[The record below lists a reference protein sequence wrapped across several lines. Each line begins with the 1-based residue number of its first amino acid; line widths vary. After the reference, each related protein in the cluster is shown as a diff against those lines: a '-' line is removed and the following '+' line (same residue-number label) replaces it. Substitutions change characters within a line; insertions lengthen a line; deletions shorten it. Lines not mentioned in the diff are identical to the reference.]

1 MTFNKPSF
9 FNLLVYIAIFAIIFL
24 GYFDKY
30 YMKFILFCIALSIV
44 MDFLWIILLANPFWN
59 PIAPT
64 QRSTLQTPFLRM
76 EFAFCI
82 ILMIAKVIL
91 FLMLIRYRNN
101 DESLRKVVI
110 VSGNTFE
117 IDGRVKENNPISR
130 LLSGK
135 GIFGGSSIQ
144 Q

>member
-1 MTFNKPSF
+1 M
-9 FNLLVYIAIFAIIFL
+9 L
-24 GYFDKY
+24 
-30 YMKFILFCIALSIV
+30 
-44 MDFLWIILLANPFWN
+44 
-59 PIAPT
+59 T
-64 QRSTLQTPFLRM
+64 Q
-76 EFAFCI
+76 
-82 ILMIAKVIL
+82 VIL
-91 FLMLIRYRNN
+91 FLMFIRYRNN

-135 GIFGGSSIQ
+135 GIFGSSIQ

>member
-1 MTFNKPSF
+1 
-9 FNLLVYIAIFAIIFL
+9 
-24 GYFDKY
+24 
-30 YMKFILFCIALSIV
+30 
-44 MDFLWIILLANPFWN
+44 
-59 PIAPT
+59 
-64 QRSTLQTPFLRM
+64 
-76 EFAFCI
+76 
-82 ILMIAKVIL
+82 
-91 FLMLIRYRNN
+91 MLIRYRNN

-144 Q
+144 QWAYLDKKYTL